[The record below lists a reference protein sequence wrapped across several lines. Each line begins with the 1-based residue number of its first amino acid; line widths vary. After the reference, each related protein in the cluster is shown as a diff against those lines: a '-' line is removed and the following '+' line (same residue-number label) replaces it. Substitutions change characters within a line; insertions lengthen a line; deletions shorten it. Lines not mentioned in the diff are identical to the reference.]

1 MSAPRVGE
9 ALARLAVFAAD
20 DFSVDEMLRRLG
32 EVAAATLSV
41 DGVGVMGTS
50 SGVGDRTRFVY
61 ASDPLLEPMEFLQEA
76 NQSGPC
82 QESAATMTTVVCA
95 TDSGLDR
102 WPEFAGAARLAGVRA
117 AVSAPLISRGSCWGV
132 LDLFWLSDTTLDQA
146 ILAEVELLAK
156 VAVSYLVIAD
166 DRYRADVAQRQ
177 LAARLLHDPM
187 TGLANRELIHEL
199 TYHALVNAHRRG
211 RSVALLFID
220 LDQFKAV
227 NDTRGHRAGDTVL
240 ATVAQRMREAVRASD
255 TVSRLSGDEFLIL
268 CEDLTGDTTDTDG
281 AAAGAAAGID
291 SVLTVLA
298 ERVLTA
304 IGAPITVDAGPPIV
318 MAASI
323 GIALTNTQPA
333 VADLIHDADQAMY
346 QAKQHHQQRVVIH
359 RQQHLA
365 GETDRRA
372 LERQLFGALER
383 GEMRLHYQPVIDVT
397 NDHVAAVEAL
407 LRWEH
412 PQLGLLPASRFIDLA
427 TSNGTIVRTGHW
439 AVGEALSQMR
449 RWQDTDPDGAPA
461 TVFVN
466 FSPQQLIDHELGS
479 VISTGLQEAGLP
491 ASALG
496 MEITEN
502 ALDDVRVRPCAAHYQ
517 QLGHP
522 LAIDDFGTGYSS
534 LAWLVE
540 LPVSYLKLDLS
551 LVTRLP
557 GDPQART
564 LLQAILVI
572 ADTMTLT
579 VIGEGV
585 QDHTQA
591 TYLAEKGCTLQQGF
605 HHGRPTTGD
614 DLTARLLHVPTPLSP
629 QMVPPPRPPTDTI
642 DSPAAGPG
650 PEHVGPVSGQPRAK
664 PEGDFGQ
671 KA

>member
-1 MSAPRVGE
+1 MSTPRVGE

-20 DFSVDEMLRRLG
+20 DFTVDEMLWRLG

-82 QESAATMTTVVCA
+82 QESAATMSTVVCA
-95 TDSGLDR
+95 TDTGLDR
-102 WPEFAGAARLAGVRA
+102 WPDFADAARFAGVRVAVA
-117 AVSAPLISRGSCWGV
+117 APMISRGSCWGV
-132 LDLFWLSDTTLDQA
+132 LDLYWLQDTTLDQDM
-146 ILAEVELLAK
+146 LAEVELLAK
-156 VAVSYLVIAD
+156 VAGSYLVIAD
-166 DRYRADVAQRQ
+166 DRYQAGVAQRQ
-177 LAARLLHDPM
+177 LAARLLHDPL

-199 TYHALVNAHRRG
+199 TCHALVNAHRRG

-240 ATVAQRMREAVRASD
+240 ATIAQRMREAVRASD

-268 CEDLTGDTTDTDG
+268 CENLTQDTNTTDTNTGGADG
-281 AAAGAAAGID
+281 IGSAGGVDA
-291 SVLTVLA
+291 VLTVLA
-298 ERVLTA
+298 ERVLAA
-304 IGAPITVDAGPPIV
+304 IGVPITVDGGPPIV
-318 MAASI
+318 MGASI
-323 GIALTNTQPA
+323 GIALTNAQPA

-346 QAKQHHQQRVVIH
+346 QAKHRHQQRVVIH

-365 GETDRRA
+365 GEADRRA

-383 GEMRLHYQPVIDVT
+383 GEMRLHYQPVVDVT
-397 NDHVAAVEAL
+397 NSRVVAVEAL

-427 TSNGTIVRTGHW
+427 TANGTIVRTGHW
-439 AVGEALSQMR
+439 AVGEALSQLR
-449 RWQDTDPDGAPA
+449 RWQDTDPEAAPA

-466 FSPQQLIDHELGS
+466 FSPQQLIDRELGT
-479 VISTGLQEAGLP
+479 VISAALQETGLP

-534 LAWLVE
+534 LARLVE

-572 ADTMTLT
+572 ADTMTLA

-585 QDHTQA
+585 QDQTQA
-591 TYLAEKGCTLQQGF
+591 TYLAEAGCTLQQGSTTA
-605 HHGRPTTGD
+605 HPAPPTT
-614 DLTARLLHVPTPLSP
+614 SP
-629 QMVPPPRPPTDTI
+629 
-642 DSPAAGPG
+642 PG
-650 PEHVGPVSGQPRAK
+650 P
-664 PEGDFGQ
+664 
-671 KA
+671 